1 MHAKAINMHSL
12 LHERS
17 AEKTQAPRRLLGLH
31 MPKNLNPFSRSKAQT
46 HIMARPPN
54 PSSKTSSKTQDNQSS
69 NMSPQTRT
77 TAQQPLDDLEM
88 EKKRQKRFLEVE
100 KIRRHRI
107 DELEEK
113 RRARNANPPKR
124 RKSCVFDDF
133 LGSPEELQT
142 AFDHY
147 YEQPELLPQRR
158 AWERMMDGV
167 AVEPSEESKGWFN
180 EKIFSELG
188 SDYDVGVDEGVEERR
203 ARDLEALGQLDIAS
217 DETIAPD
224 RMGPPS

>member
-1 MHAKAINMHSL
+1 MHNL
-12 LHERS
+12 LDKPF
-17 AEKTQAPRRLLGLH
+17 AEKTQSPRRLLGLN
-31 MPKNLNPFSRSKAQT
+31 MPKNLNPFSKSKSQT
-46 HIMARPPN
+46 CAMPQPSNTSPDTSLQPN
-54 PSSKTSSKTQDNQSS
+54 P
-69 NMSPQTRT
+69 
-77 TAQQPLDDLEM
+77 TAHQPLGDREM
-88 EKKRQKRFLEVE
+88 AMKRQKRFLEVE

-107 DELEEK
+107 DELEAK
-113 RRARNANPPKR
+113 RRARNANPPRR

-158 AWERMMDGV
+158 AWERMMDGL

-180 EKIFSELG
+180 EKVFSELG
-188 SDYDVGVDEGVEERR
+188 SDYDVGADERVEERR
-203 ARDLEALGQLDIAS
+203 ARDLEALGQLDPTS

-224 RMGPPS
+224 QMVPPSS